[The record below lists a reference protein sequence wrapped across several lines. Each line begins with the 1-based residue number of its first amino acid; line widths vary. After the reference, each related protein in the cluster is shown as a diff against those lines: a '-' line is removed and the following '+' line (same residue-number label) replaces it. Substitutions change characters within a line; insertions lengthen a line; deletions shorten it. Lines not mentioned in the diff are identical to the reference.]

1 MRKKIV
7 VIILLL
13 LLGGAGIR
21 YYYYSTQATL
31 PPRTSSQPT
40 PPEYPV
46 TVIPLAGAASDSD
59 AELSSLAWYGE
70 HLILVPQYPQRFDNQ
85 LFALPK
91 ADILSFLDGNS
102 NEPLTPLEIPLKAPD
117 LSSQIA
123 GFQGFEAIGFIGEQ
137 VFITIEAES
146 GGAMVAYLLRGS
158 IAPDLS
164 QIELDSNLLVDIAP
178 QSDIA
183 NESDESLFI
192 ADDRVMTLYEGNGRN
207 VNPSPKAH
215 QFESNLTP
223 LDTIMFPN
231 IEYRITDATALDG
244 ANRFWVIN
252 YLFPGSINKLK
263 PAPDPLFTDYGVGA
277 THAQNQSVER
287 LLELEY
293 SPTGITFTDRAP
305 IQLQLSDK
313 TRNWE
318 GIVRLEE
325 RGFLLATD
333 KFPETILGFVEVM
346 REE

>member
-1 MRKKIV
+1 MRKKFS

-13 LLGGAGIR
+13 LLGAAGIG
-21 YYYYSTQATL
+21 YYYSTQATL

-46 TVIPLAGAASDSD
+46 TLIPLAGAASESD

-91 ADILSFLDGNS
+91 AEILSFLDGNS

-117 LSSQIA
+117 LSSKIA
-123 GFQGFEAIGFIGEQ
+123 GFQGFEALGFIGEQ

-146 GGAMVAYLLRGS
+146 GGAMVAYLVRGS

-164 QIELDSNLLVDIAP
+164 QIELDTSLLVDIAP

-183 NESDESLFI
+183 NESDETLFVYHNQVI
-192 ADDRVMTLYEGNGRN
+192 TLYEGNGRN
-207 VNPSPKAH
+207 LNPSPKAH
-215 QFESNLTP
+215 QFESTLTL
-223 LDTIMFPN
+223 LDEIAFPN

-244 ANRFWVIN
+244 QNRFWVIN

-293 SPTGITFTDRAP
+293 SPTGITLTNRAP
-305 IQLQLSDK
+305 IQLQLSDD

-346 REE
+346 REK